1 MSKQTHRR
9 SAHKPRHLTLPEL
22 EQSRTSVLNTLG
34 SLQSRRSYQH
44 AMDEF
49 IEWYCSEP
57 RLALNRIIVLRYR
70 LHLESVPLAPATIN
84 LRLAAVRR
92 LAYEASDSG
101 LLSPEL
107 VAGIRRVKGVKKLGQ
122 QVGNWLTAEEGQ
134 QLLAAV
140 RTDTLRGK
148 RDAAML
154 GLLLGCG
161 LRRSE
166 VANLEIER
174 IQRRDGHWAIVDLVG
189 KAGHVRTVPVPL
201 WVKTAIDSWS
211 SAAGISEGRLFRAI
225 RKNGVL
231 WGAGV
236 TQNVVWY
243 AVKKCAKR
251 AGIDKLAPHDLR
263 RSCARMCHAAG
274 GEIEQIQFLLG
285 HASVQTTE
293 RYIGCKQKLGQA
305 VNDRI
310 EFRLSA
316 NWDPVSPSGY
326 GDLRLRVT
334 RASKNG

>member
-1 MSKQTHRR
+1 
-9 SAHKPRHLTLPEL
+9 
-22 EQSRTSVLNTLG
+22 
-34 SLQSRRSYQH
+34 
-44 AMDEF
+44 MDEF
-49 IEWYCSEP
+49 IAWYCSEP

-70 LHLESVPLAPATIN
+70 VHLESVPLAAATIN
-84 LRLAAVRR
+84 PRLAAVRR

-107 VAGIRRVKGVKKLGQ
+107 VAGIRRVKGVKRLGQ
-122 QVGNWLTAEEGQ
+122 QVGNWLTIEEGQ
-134 QLLAAV
+134 QLVDAI
-140 RTDTLRGK
+140 RIDTLRGK
-148 RDAAML
+148 RDAGML

-211 SAAGISEGRLFRAI
+211 AAASIRDGRLFRAI

-231 WGAGV
+231 WGRGL

-243 AVKKCAKR
+243 VVKDCAKR
-251 AGIDKLAPHDLR
+251 AGIEKLAPHDLR
-263 RSCARMCHAAG
+263 RSCARLCHTAG

-285 HASVQTTE
+285 HASVETTE
-293 RYIGCKQKLGQA
+293 RYIGCRQKLGQA

-310 EFRLSA
+310 EFRLGT
-316 NWDPVSPSGY
+316 N
-326 GDLRLRVT
+326 
-334 RASKNG
+334 